1 MTNNNRV
8 FIGIDISYRLK
19 NIIKMVSTTLESNY
33 NDIKWVTGNS
43 LHITISF
50 LGNINKK
57 HIAEISNKI
66 RESFLVEQFKISVEG
81 TGLFPNQLSPKVFW
95 LDIGRGREDLE
106 VLHNRIENIVMP
118 YKEINKKEFYIPHIT
133 IGRLKS
139 NVKPRKIDTTFFL
152 NALYSPCIIDVN
164 SVQLYESKLD
174 SFGAN
179 YTVLEKITLDK
190 ER

>member
-1 MTNNNRV
+1 MNNDARV
-8 FIGIDISYRLK
+8 FIGIDISYKLK
-19 NIIKMVSTTLESNY
+19 NIIKMISTTLESKY

-95 LDIGRGREDLE
+95 LDIVRE
-106 VLHNRIENIVMP
+106 N
-118 YKEINKKEFYIPHIT
+118 
-133 IGRLKS
+133 
-139 NVKPRKIDTTFFL
+139 
-152 NALYSPCIIDVN
+152 
-164 SVQLYESKLD
+164 
-174 SFGAN
+174 
-179 YTVLEKITLDK
+179 
-190 ER
+190 